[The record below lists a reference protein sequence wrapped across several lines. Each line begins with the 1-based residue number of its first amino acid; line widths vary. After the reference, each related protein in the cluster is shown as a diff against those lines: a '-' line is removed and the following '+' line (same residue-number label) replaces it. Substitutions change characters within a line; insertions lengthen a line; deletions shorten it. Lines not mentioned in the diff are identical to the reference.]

1 MRKKEKKDDDATM
14 RRYAARVPY
23 FCKSIFPLFKYGV
36 LIAVMSAHFFTSS
49 TDAARVALVPHLPWT
64 TMPPLLRR
72 CDENGRRR
80 PFLATTFGS
89 CGVARRDDDAT
100 QQQALSLF

>member
-49 TDAARVALVPHLPWT
+49 TDAEEPPRVALVPDDLDAAAWT
-64 TMPPLLRR
+64 TTRTPAS
-72 CDENGRRR
+72 R
-80 PFLATTFGS
+80 PT
-89 CGVARRDDDAT
+89 R
-100 QQQALSLF
+100 QHQALFSLF

>member
-49 TDAARVALVPHLPWT
+49 TDAEEPPPQCVVALVPDDLDAAAWT
-64 TMPPLLRR
+64 TTWTPAS
-72 CDENGRRR
+72 R
-80 PFLATTFGS
+80 PT
-89 CGVARRDDDAT
+89 R
-100 QQQALSLF
+100 QKHQALFSLF